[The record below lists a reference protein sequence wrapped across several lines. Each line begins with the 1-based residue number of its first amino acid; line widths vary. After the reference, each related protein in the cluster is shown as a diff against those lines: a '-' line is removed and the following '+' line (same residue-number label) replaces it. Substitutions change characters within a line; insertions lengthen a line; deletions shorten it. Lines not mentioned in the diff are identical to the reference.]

1 MVEYKYNL
9 LDNKINNLLQEVFI
23 MNIQEKLLLDS
34 LNLKPNEIESVQF
47 CSHSIYVK
55 LLPSASIC
63 PCCGSSRRKSKG
75 FYNRTIKTTKRI
87 YENYSVYL
95 KLRRYTCL
103 NCSHSYSDDKYI
115 APQNYSVSY
124 NVIFEIMR
132 LLQDPKMTIK
142 QVAKLTNTS
151 ETTVTRIFDK
161 HCHISRYT
169 FPEVICIDEVY
180 TKNSDFKAKYSCLFY
195 DFYNHKII
203 DILPD
208 RKKDYL
214 HYYFQPLMGSKE
226 LDNVKYICIDMY
238 LPYKQICEV
247 YFKKAIICVDSF
259 HVIKTLNDGLS
270 RIRIRLLKSFES
282 GSKEYYLLKM
292 WRYLLFKPYDSFDI
306 NEKRKFNKAFNQYL
320 NRYQLR
326 ELLLDIHPDLR
337 IGYTLKELYV
347 DFNRFCSLEEA
358 PTQLDNVIESFVSA
372 NIPEYN
378 DFITAITNWR
388 EEIINSFTLY
398 RGKRINNGVAE
409 SINAQVKLLL
419 YNTRGIR
426 NHERRRKRIMYA
438 INKEGFS
445 IK

>member
-1 MVEYKYNL
+1 
-9 LDNKINNLLQEVFI
+9 

-34 LNLKPNEIESVQF
+34 LNLKENDIENLCYSSDRIFIVLSKPKMS
-47 CSHSIYVK
+47 CPYCHSTNH
-55 LLPSASIC
+55 
-63 PCCGSSRRKSKG
+63 KSNG
-75 FYNRTIKTTKRI
+75 FYAKRIKTTAS
-87 YENYSVYL
+87 YFSNYLLFL
-95 KLRRYTCL
+95 KVPRLRCDSCGHTF
-103 NCSHSYSDDKYI
+103 SSDKYI
-115 APQNYSVSY
+115 APPNSSVSY

-238 LPYKQICEV
+238 LPYKQICKI

-282 GSKEYYLLKM
+282 GSKEYYLLKF

-306 NEKRKFNKAFNQYL
+306 NEKRKFNKVFNQYL

>member
-1 MVEYKYNL
+1 
-9 LDNKINNLLQEVFI
+9 
-23 MNIQEKLLLDS
+23 
-34 LNLKPNEIESVQF
+34 
-47 CSHSIYVK
+47 
-55 LLPSASIC
+55 
-63 PCCGSSRRKSKG
+63 
-75 FYNRTIKTTKRI
+75 
-87 YENYSVYL
+87 
-95 KLRRYTCL
+95 
-103 NCSHSYSDDKYI
+103 
-115 APQNYSVSY
+115 
-124 NVIFEIMR
+124 
-132 LLQDPKMTIK
+132 
-142 QVAKLTNTS
+142 
-151 ETTVTRIFDK
+151 
-161 HCHISRYT
+161 
-169 FPEVICIDEVY
+169 
-180 TKNSDFKAKYSCLFY
+180 
-195 DFYNHKII
+195 
-203 DILPD
+203 
-208 RKKDYL
+208 
-214 HYYFQPLMGSKE
+214 MGSKE

-238 LPYKQICEV
+238 LPYKQICKI

-282 GSKEYYLLKM
+282 GSKEYYLLKF

-306 NEKRKFNKAFNQYL
+306 NEKRKFNKVFNQYL

-409 SINAQVKLLL
+409 SINSQVKLLL